1 MNRPK
6 HRPGKGLRRFARLV
20 RHELR
25 SVFRDEGALLVLVAA
40 PLIYATLYALAYGAE
55 VVREVPI
62 AVIDESRT
70 PGSRQLVAA
79 FDAGPNC
86 RVAYMPTD
94 MAEAEALFFSRRIYG
109 IACIPADY
117 ERQLLA
123 GRQAV
128 VPLYLDGGYFLLYRQ
143 VFQEL
148 AATLLTTGA
157 LVELQRLLAEGSSVP
172 VAEATVSPVAF
183 EGRSLFNPSLGYA
196 AFVMPAVLL
205 LILQQTL
212 LVGIGMVGGTLRE
225 RNRYGELLS
234 QQEGRGLMLRIV
246 AARGAAYLLLY
257 VPTTLYLFAVHYRL
271 FGLPMN
277 GATGPVVLFLALYLT
292 AAVAFGLAL
301 STLFRTREAP
311 LLWLLWCSIPLL
323 MLSGIS
329 YPRESMPGWLYGLGQ
344 LVPSSH
350 AIDGFV
356 RLQSMGASPR
366 EVGEAIGWLAA
377 LTLFYG
383 TTACLGLR
391 RILRQTAATEER
403 PTV

>member
-1 MNRPK
+1 MERPTL
-6 HRPGKGLRRFARLV
+6 RCGGLRRFADLV

-25 SVFRDEGALLVLVAA
+25 TIFRDEGALLVLVAA
-40 PLIYATLYALAYGAE
+40 PIIYATLYSVAYGAE
-55 VVREVPI
+55 VLREVPI

-70 PGSRQLVAA
+70 ATSRRLVAA

-94 MAEAEALFFSRRIYG
+94 MAEAEALFFDRRIYG
-109 IACIPADY
+109 IACIPSDY
-117 ERQLLA
+117 ESQLLA

-128 VPLYLDGGYFLLYRQ
+128 VPLYLDGGYFLMYRQ

-157 LVELQRLLAEGSSVP
+157 MVELQRLLAEGAELPAAAATVTP
-172 VAEATVSPVAF
+172 VACRST
-183 EGRSLFNPSLGYA
+183 SLFNPSLGYA

-212 LVGIGMVGGTLRE
+212 LVGIGMVGGTWRE
-225 RNRYGELLS
+225 HRRYGELLPPA
-234 QQEGRGLMLRIV
+234 GRRPSMLRIV
-246 AARGAAYLLLY
+246 AGRGTAYLLLY
-257 VPTTLYLFAVHYRL
+257 ALTTLYLFDVHYRL
-271 FGLPMN
+271 FRLPMN
-277 GATGPVVLFLALYLT
+277 GAAGPVVLFLVLFLVS
-292 AAVAFGLAL
+292 AVAFGLAL
-301 STLFRTREAP
+301 STLFRTREEP

-329 YPRESMPGWLYGLGQ
+329 YPRESMPAWLYGLAR

-356 RLQSMGASPR
+356 RLRSMGASLG
-366 EVGEAIGWLAA
+366 EVGEQVGWLAA

-383 TTACLGLR
+383 LLACIGLR
-391 RILRQTAATEER
+391 RILDRER
-403 PTV
+403 RTG